1 MSWFLSFRIIWLIY
15 ITSYL
20 WKIVAS
26 FWLCWYYILAVKPN
40 QKSQNLECMK
50 HIQLFSWAIEF
61 YQTCSIRK
69 WILLLYIINNKYNI
83 TLPLNS
89 YQINKAPKCPIL
101 QRIHVLRNALYSFK
115 WCLLK
120 GRHPLTF
127 QDIKSKCISVL

>member
-1 MSWFLSFRIIWLIY
+1 MSWFLSFRIIWLY

-20 WKIVAS
+20 WKILAS
-26 FWLCWYYILAVKPN
+26 FWLCWYYILAVNSN

-50 HIQLFSWAIEF
+50 HIQPFSWAIEF

-69 WILLLYIINNKYNI
+69 WILLLYIINNKYI
-83 TLPLNS
+83 ISRYHWTVIKSIKLPSVQYYNV
-89 YQINKAPKCPIL
+89 
-101 QRIHVLRNALYSFK
+101 HVLRNALYSFK